1 MTNNNTDFNDT
12 RLGRSKPRKRLG
24 KQFMS
29 MLYRSEVGLPQDTI
43 KSNTVVRIIVALLV
57 VHILIIVG
65 VLLRDD
71 LSHNYGTPVSENKAL
86 DEPPPNLAAQPASS
100 TADAGIID
108 TQIDLSLDTEST
120 PATPAAPTAPAT
132 SPATASTTHIT
143 GANTALD
150 DEAEDVAEDPA
161 PVIAR
166 NDSAA
171 SGNRADTADKRPRQ
185 HHVKT
190 GDSLSK
196 LSKQYGVSVA
206 AIQKANGLRGI
217 AINVGDYLIIPDK
230 DGTVA
235 PAVTPDKPAESGK
248 THVVKKGETLGGI
261 ARKYGTTV
269 SALQKLNNI
278 KDPSKIRI
286 GQKIKLP

>member
-120 PATPAAPTAPAT
+120 PATPAAPAAP
-132 SPATASTTHIT
+132 
-143 GANTALD
+143 GAAAAP
-150 DEAEDVAEDPA
+150 EA
-161 PVIAR
+161 
-166 NDSAA
+166 
-171 SGNRADTADKRPRQ
+171 
-185 HHVKT
+185 
-190 GDSLSK
+190 
-196 LSKQYGVSVA
+196 
-206 AIQKANGLRGI
+206 
-217 AINVGDYLIIPDK
+217 
-230 DGTVA
+230 
-235 PAVTPDKPAESGK
+235 
-248 THVVKKGETLGGI
+248 
-261 ARKYGTTV
+261 
-269 SALQKLNNI
+269 
-278 KDPSKIRI
+278 DPSAVASH
-286 GQKIKLP
+286 

>member
-1 MTNNNTDFNDT
+1 MTNNNTDFNDS

-57 VHILIIVG
+57 VHVLIIVG

-120 PATPAAPTAPAT
+120 PATPAAPAT

-143 GANTALD
+143 GSNTALD

-171 SGNRADTADKRPRQ
+171 SGNRAATADKRPQQ

-235 PAVTPDKPAESGK
+235 PAVTPDKPAESDK
-248 THVVKKGETLGGI
+248 IHVVKQGEVLGSI